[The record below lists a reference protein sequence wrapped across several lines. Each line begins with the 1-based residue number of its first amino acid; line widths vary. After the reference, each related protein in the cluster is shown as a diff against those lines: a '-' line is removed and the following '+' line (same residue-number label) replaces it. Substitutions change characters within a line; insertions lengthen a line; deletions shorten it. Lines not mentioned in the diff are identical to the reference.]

1 MNKTDRRVLGVHVA
15 VAAGGV
21 IMLGPFVLMLAG
33 AFLASN
39 PLGGELSPHITLDHF
54 RDAWAALDWPRVYG
68 TSVLVTGAIFIAQVV
83 TSLPIAY
90 ALARWEF
97 RGRRPTFKVVLVCL
111 VIPPQVTAIP
121 IYFLM
126 SGLGL
131 LDSYS
136 ALILPSVGSGFCVY
150 LFRQFILAIPVSMFD
165 AARLDGVGPVAM
177 LWRVVFPHVRPALVA
192 AGVFSVVSHWN
203 DLYWPSVMLT
213 TDHVATVPYAVAG
226 VSGPDSTVPLSVQLA
241 VAALAALPLLL
252 CFVLVQ
258 RHLVRGLVLT
268 ADGE

>member
-1 MNKTDRRVLGVHVA
+1 MSTTNRRRIGVHTAVA
-15 VAAGGV
+15 VGGV
-21 IMLGPFVLMLAG
+21 IMFGPFVLMLAG
-33 AFLASN
+33 AFLAGN
-39 PLGGELSPHITLDHF
+39 PLSGELTWHFTLAHV

-68 TSVLVTGAIFIAQVV
+68 TSLLVTGGIFAGQVV

-90 ALARWEF
+90 ALARWQF
-97 RGRRPTFKVVLVCL
+97 RGRRLTFKLVLVCL
-111 VIPPQVTAIP
+111 VIPVQVTAIP
-121 IYFLM
+121 IYFLL

-131 LDSYS
+131 LDSYT
-136 ALILPSVGSGFCVY
+136 ALILPSVGSGFCIY

-177 LWRVVFPHVRPALVA
+177 LWRVVLPHVRPALVA

-203 DLYWPSVMLT
+203 DLYWPSVVLT
-213 TDHVATVPYAVAG
+213 TDRVGTVPYAVAG
-226 VSGPDSTVPLSVQLA
+226 VSGPESTVPLSVQLA
-241 VAALAALPLLL
+241 IAALAALPLLV
-252 CFVLVQ
+252 CFLLVQ

>member
-1 MNKTDRRVLGVHVA
+1 MNTTIRRRVGVHTA

-21 IMLGPFVLMLAG
+21 IMLGPLVLMLAG
-33 AFLASN
+33 TFLVGN
-39 PLGGELSPHITLDHF
+39 PLNGDLTPHLTLEHV

-68 TSVLVTGAIFIAQVV
+68 TSVLVTGAIFLAQVV
-83 TSLPIAY
+83 TSLPVAY

-97 RGRRPTFKVVLVCL
+97 RGRRLTFKLVLICL
-111 VIPPQVTAIP
+111 VIPVQVTGIP
-121 IYFLM
+121 IYFLL

-131 LDSYS
+131 LDGYL
-136 ALILPSVGSGFCVY
+136 ALILPSVGSGFCIY
-150 LFRQFILAIPVSMFD
+150 LFRQFILAIPVSLFD

-177 LWRVVFPHVRPALVA
+177 LWRVVLPHVRPALVA

-203 DLYWPSVMLT
+203 DLYWPSVVLT
-213 TDHVATVPYAVAG
+213 TDRAATVPYAVAG
-226 VSGPDSTVPLSVQLA
+226 VSGPESTVPLNVQLA
-241 VAALAALPLLL
+241 IAALAALPLLV
-252 CFVLVQ
+252 CFLLIQ